1 MEVTSVTGRSPRG
14 EQQAAYRGVEA
25 SLFVPPLAGVS
36 G

>member
-25 SLFVPPLAGVS
+25 SSLAFHRRRV
-36 G
+36 